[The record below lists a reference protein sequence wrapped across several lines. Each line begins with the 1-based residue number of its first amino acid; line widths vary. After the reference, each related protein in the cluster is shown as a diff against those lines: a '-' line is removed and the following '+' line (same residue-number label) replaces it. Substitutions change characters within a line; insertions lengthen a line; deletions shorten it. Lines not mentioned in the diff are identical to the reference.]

1 VRKEVRN
8 ELAGDFAEKMQKV
21 QENAQAVLR
30 QAAERMKTSYD
41 KGTRLAI
48 KYQPG
53 DKVYLEATNLK
64 TNQPSKKL
72 DNKQFGP
79 FQVKKKVGEAA
90 YELELP
96 PNWPRIHP

>member
-8 ELAGDFAEKMQKV
+8 ESAGDFAEKMWKV

-30 QAAERMKTSYD
+30 QATERMKTSYD
-41 KGTRLAI
+41 KQTWLAI
-48 KYQPG
+48 KYQLG

-90 YELELP
+90 YKLELP